1 MARRYR
7 KRPPANPVL
16 EPRLP
21 AFDRKVLRWSL
32 LWPVAV
38 PLLLLPPY
46 TLVGDVP
53 LSQVVQ
59 GPLLLQAYVVVAAPL
74 ILSLFYPAPY
84 VVFAGIAWWLWQ
96 ETGGATPR
104 RVGLAFAGWPLI
116 FAAVNAVLAVAVI
129 RYEPMLPVH
138 VAVYSLAFGYAYA
151 GLMGLTLVTARQ
163 IAARSGPQRR

>member
-1 MARRYR
+1 MARRHW
-7 KRPPANPVL
+7 KRPSGTPSL
-16 EPRLP
+16 EPRLSV
-21 AFDRKVLRWSL
+21 FDRKVLRWAL

-46 TLVGDVP
+46 TLVGDIP
-53 LSQVVQ
+53 LAQVVQ

-104 RVGLAFAGWPLI
+104 RVAIAFAAWPLI
-116 FAAVNAVLAVAVI
+116 FAAVNATLAVAVI
-129 RYEPMLPVH
+129 QFEPMLPVH

-151 GLMGLTLVTARQ
+151 GLMGLTLLIARHV
-163 IAARSGPQRR
+163 AARSGMQRR